1 MGEAKAKIVL
11 GQIMTN
17 NNLLVSTNNKMTL
30 NKLYRH

>member
-1 MGEAKAKIVL
+1 MGEAKTKIVL